1 MTVNKPELVNILATL
16 LSDYVVIKY
25 VFHGAHWNVVGQ
37 DFSQY
42 HEMFTTFYKDAE
54 EAIDIIGEDIRKLGS
69 PTPAS
74 LSDFLRLAT
83 IPEVPSGASVQELL
97 KSCYEANELILSDIN
112 DAFAQAN
119 ADNEQGIVDDLAA
132 RDSAHKKFRWM
143 MKASLDPKYGY

>member
-42 HEMFTTFYKDAE
+42 HEMFATFYEDAE

-74 LSDFLRLAT
+74 LSDFLRLTT

-119 ADNEQGIVDDLAA
+119 SDNEQGIADDLAA